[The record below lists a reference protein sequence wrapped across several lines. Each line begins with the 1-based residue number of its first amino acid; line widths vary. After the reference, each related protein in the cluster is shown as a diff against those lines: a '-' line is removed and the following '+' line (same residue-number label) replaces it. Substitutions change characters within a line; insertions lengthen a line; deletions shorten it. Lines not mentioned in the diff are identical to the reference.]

1 MVDIW
6 RISSVE
12 YGAAKVVSTV
22 HSNQFISVLCLI
34 ISDIRCLLGELNCNC
49 YWVPRSYNMV
59 AHFFAKHGL

>member
-22 HSNQFISVLCLI
+22 HSNQFLSVLCSI

-49 YWVPRSYNMV
+49 SWVPRSYNMV